1 MVFSVVCV
9 FLLTSPVQV
18 FSQLGYNLL
27 FYTDQKA
34 HKKNW
39 TRSILKMKF
48 STMVAFL
55 ALCSLVVFH
64 SAFAEWNCPF
74 DRYCGNREV
83 CSWKTDFATTNLFPE
98 HLSNKTWSWLTIL
111 KANQSF
117 KETNWRLILGGIC
130 LTNGV
135 WSKKKNHQNIEL
147 KFSDNN
153 T

>member
-27 FYTDQKA
+27 FYTDQEA

-48 STMVAFL
+48 STKVAFL